1 MRIFRF
7 IDLIFFKTLNLTFC
21 QISSKTTTESS
32 VFLFSAIH
40 FVSATAE
47 NCRFLKFNVSDLQK
61 DQKINAKK
69 HTLAENRQKLPK
81 ITYRINALITGTA
94 KQFVTHDYGEKM
106 FDGMIATRNLMKISS
121 QYLLMKVSP
130 LIFV

>member
-1 MRIFRF
+1 M
-7 IDLIFFKTLNLTFC
+7 
-21 QISSKTTTESS
+21 
-32 VFLFSAIH
+32 
-40 FVSATAE
+40 AE
-47 NCRFLKFNVSDLQK
+47 NCRLLKFNTSYLQK
-61 DQKINAKK
+61 DQEVNANNKINV
-69 HTLAENRQKLPK
+69 
-81 ITYRINALITGTA
+81 LITGTA

>member
-1 MRIFRF
+1 M
-7 IDLIFFKTLNLTFC
+7 
-21 QISSKTTTESS
+21 
-32 VFLFSAIH
+32 
-40 FVSATAE
+40 
-47 NCRFLKFNVSDLQK
+47 
-61 DQKINAKK
+61 KIANK
-69 HTLAENRQKLPK
+69 
-81 ITYRINALITGTA
+81 INALITGTA

>member
-1 MRIFRF
+1 M
-7 IDLIFFKTLNLTFC
+7 
-21 QISSKTTTESS
+21 
-32 VFLFSAIH
+32 
-40 FVSATAE
+40 AE
-47 NCRFLKFNVSDLQK
+47 NCRLLKFNTSCLQK
-61 DQKINAKK
+61 DQEVNANNKINV
-69 HTLAENRQKLPK
+69 
-81 ITYRINALITGTA
+81 LITGTA

>member
-1 MRIFRF
+1 M
-7 IDLIFFKTLNLTFC
+7 
-21 QISSKTTTESS
+21 
-32 VFLFSAIH
+32 
-40 FVSATAE
+40 AE
-47 NCRFLKFNVSDLQK
+47 NCRLLKFIASYLQK
-61 DQKINAKK
+61 DQEVNANNKINV
-69 HTLAENRQKLPK
+69 
-81 ITYRINALITGTA
+81 LITGTA